1 MRRTTVFFTMRG
13 FWEVKGVE
21 FVGGVI
27 EVSTVGRLV

>member
-21 FVGGVI
+21 FAGGEI
-27 EVSTVGRLV
+27 EESTVRRLV